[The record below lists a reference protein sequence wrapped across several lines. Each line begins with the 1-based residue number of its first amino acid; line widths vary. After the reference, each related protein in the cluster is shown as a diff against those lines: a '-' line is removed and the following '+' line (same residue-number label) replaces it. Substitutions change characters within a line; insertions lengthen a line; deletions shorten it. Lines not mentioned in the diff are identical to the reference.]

1 LRHNLLVADSDSTCW
16 TVIRGAAAGRDS
28 DRAEFAR
35 RYAPVIRAYLG
46 ARWRGTN
53 LLAEIDDM
61 TQEVFVDCFKDDGAL
76 GRVEPG
82 PRRVF
87 RALLKGVVNKVARR
101 AGHARAKA
109 ARPRKSEFD
118 PPADEATLS
127 CAFDQAWAL
136 TLVRQAVARQAEIAR
151 DAGPEARRRVDL
163 LRLRFHD
170 DLPIRKIARIW
181 AEDSDR
187 IHRWY
192 RKAREEFRAALNDV
206 VKEHNSGTPAEID
219 RECSRLLALFA

>member
-1 LRHNLLVADSDSTCW
+1 MAPSDSTLW
-16 TVIRGAAAGRDS
+16 TVIHAAAAGDPAARDT
-28 DRAEFAR
+28 FAR
-35 RYAPVIRAYLG
+35 RYLPAVRAYLG

-53 LLAEIDDM
+53 LLEEIDDT

-87 RALLKGVVNKVARR
+87 RAFLYGVVKNVARR
-101 AGHARAKA
+101 AEHARAKA
-109 ARPRKSEFD
+109 ALPLKSEFD

-151 DAGPEARRRVDL
+151 EAGPEARRRVDL

-181 AEDSDR
+181 AEDPDR

-192 RKAREEFRAALNDV
+192 RKAREEFRAALHDV